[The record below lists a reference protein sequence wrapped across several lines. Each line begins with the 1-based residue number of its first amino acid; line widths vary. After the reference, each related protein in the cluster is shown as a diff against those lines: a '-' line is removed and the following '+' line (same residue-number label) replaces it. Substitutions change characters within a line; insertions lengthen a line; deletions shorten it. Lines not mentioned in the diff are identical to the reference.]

1 MNYGEK
7 IKEARLKAHMTQ
19 KELAGDKITRSM
31 LSQIESGKAVPSLS
45 TVRYIAERLGLPEG
59 YLVSEAPDEDVYRK
73 SSFVTEIKE
82 LFSAGDYAGCLK
94 LCDLH
99 PSTDDEILLII
110 SESSLRLAA
119 ENYRKGRLDLT
130 EQYLSRA
137 TESASECGYNTDHIV
152 FEASVYLDLLRDI
165 GYSTPSGKRASQ
177 LLEESPAFQLHLY
190 RSMLE
195 LADSGNG
202 DKAKRMLQSGLLPE
216 GPYRDH
222 IKAKMLFSEGDYLHA
237 LRLMTELEDQ
247 FITECADPVTLYRL
261 YTDMEFCARTSGDS
275 ATSRD
280 CARKRDSMLK
290 KIKLPK

>member
-7 IKEARLKAHMTQ
+7 IKNARLRAHMTQ

-73 SSFVTEIKE
+73 SSFVTEIKD
-82 LFSAGDYAGCLK
+82 LFSTGNYAGCLK

-99 PSTDDEILLII
+99 PSDDDEILLIV
-110 SESSLRLAA
+110 SESSLKLAVD
-119 ENYRKGRLDLT
+119 NYRKGRLDLT
-130 EQYLSRA
+130 EQYLSRVL
-137 TESASECGYNTDHIV
+137 ESASACGYETGSIV

-165 GYSTPSGKRASQ
+165 GFSTPAGTRASQ

-190 RSMLE
+190 RSILE
-195 LADSGNG
+195 LVDSGNTE
-202 DKAKRMLQSGLLPE
+202 KAKRMLQSGMLPD
-216 GPYRDH
+216 GPYLDH
-222 IKAKMLFSEGDYLHA
+222 LKAKMLYAEGDYLHA

-261 YTDMEFCARTSGDS
+261 YTDMEFCAGTNGDGAS
-275 ATSRD
+275 AKD
-280 CARKRDSMLK
+280 YGRKKDSMLK